1 VLLLLLVLKI
11 WEEES
16 LKKKVEVEVEVEV
29 EIKESIVISEIIVLD
44 GQTIVDYFYLY
55 AFYLFNCSLFFVRL
69 KRL

>member
-1 VLLLLLVLKI
+1 MLLFLLELKI

-16 LKKKVEVEVEVEV
+16 LKKKVEVEVEVE
-29 EIKESIVISEIIVLD
+29 ESIVISEIIVLD

>member
-1 VLLLLLVLKI
+1 MLLFLLELKI

-29 EIKESIVISEIIVLD
+29 EESIVISEIIVLD